1 MNKIKELNAKIGEL
15 ASSMEIMNAKATPE
29 TAMTVKIANE
39 VFGKKLADMQQEL
52 TQLEKTRARDLRIAQ
67 MDVQARA
74 MTWQKEN
81 KIGSAITQ
89 LKLNA

>member
-1 MNKIKELNAKIGEL
+1 MKQIKELNAKIGEL
-15 ASSMEIMNAKATPE
+15 SSAMEKMNAEATPE
-29 TAMTVKIANE
+29 TAMTVKVANE

-74 MTWQKEN
+74 MTWQKREQN
-81 KIGSAITQ
+81 W
-89 LKLNA
+89 

>member
-1 MNKIKELNAKIGEL
+1 MSKIKELNAKIGEL
-15 ASSMEIMNAKATPE
+15 SSAMEKMNAEATPE
-29 TAMTVKIANE
+29 TAMTVKVANE

-74 MTWQKEN
+74 MTWQKREQN
-81 KIGSAITQ
+81 W
-89 LKLNA
+89 

>member
-74 MTWQKEN
+74 MTWQKREQN
-81 KIGSAITQ
+81 W
-89 LKLNA
+89 

>member
-74 MTWQKEN
+74 MTWQK
-81 KIGSAITQ
+81 KRT
-89 LKLNA
+89 KLVVQ

>member
-29 TAMTVKIANE
+29 TAMTVKVANE

-74 MTWQKEN
+74 MTWQKREQN
-81 KIGSAITQ
+81 W
-89 LKLNA
+89 

>member
-1 MNKIKELNAKIGEL
+1 MSKIKELNAKIGEL
-15 ASSMEIMNAKATPE
+15 ASSMEIMNAKVTPE
-29 TAMTVKIANE
+29 TAMTVKVANE

-74 MTWQKEN
+74 MTWQKREQN
-81 KIGSAITQ
+81 W
-89 LKLNA
+89 